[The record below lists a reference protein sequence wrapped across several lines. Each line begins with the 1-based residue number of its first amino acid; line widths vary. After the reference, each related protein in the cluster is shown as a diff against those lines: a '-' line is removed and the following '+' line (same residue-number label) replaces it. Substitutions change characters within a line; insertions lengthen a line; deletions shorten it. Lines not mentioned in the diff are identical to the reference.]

1 MQNVPQWKKTLRMV
15 IEEYTWDYVKQLLK
29 IDIQKSET
37 DTHYKIVVYIPCFD
51 SKCGITY
58 CKKDYY
64 QDWVWYDATP
74 EESIS
79 RIIIKSFN
87 LEAWLGVKIRD
98 YREKKEII

>member
-1 MQNVPQWKKTLRMV
+1 MEYR
-15 IEEYTWDYVKQLLK
+15 EYTWDYVKKLLK

-37 DTHYKIVVYIPCFD
+37 DTHYKFIVHIPCFE
-51 SKCGITY
+51 SKCGITI

-64 QDWVWYDATP
+64 QEWVWYDATP

-98 YREKKEII
+98 YRENKQIH